1 MVFYQLDHV
10 VLTVTDIEATCRFYS
25 QVLQISVITF
35 DEARKA
41 LQLGHQKINLHPAQA
56 PIRPHAQHP
65 QPGSVDLCLITE
77 RPLTTVIDEL
87 QAHQVPILIGPVER
101 TGAQSKLLS
110 IYIRD
115 PDGNLIELAN
125 VIPD

>member
-35 DEARKA
+35 DEERKA
-41 LQLGHQKINLHPAQA
+41 LQLGHQKINLHPAPA

-65 QPGSVDLCLITE
+65 QPGSADLCLITE

-87 QAHQVPILIGPVER
+87 QAHQVPILMGPVER

-125 VIPD
+125 VIPG

>member
-25 QVLQISVITF
+25 QVLQIPVITF
-35 DEARKA
+35 DEERKA

-56 PIRPHAQHP
+56 PIRPHARHP
-65 QPGSVDLCLITE
+65 QPGSTDLCLITE
-77 RPLTTVIDEL
+77 RPLTTLIDEL
-87 QAHQVPILIGPVER
+87 QAHQVPILMGPVER

-125 VIPD
+125 VIPG

>member
-35 DEARKA
+35 GAGRKA
-41 LQLGHQKINLHPAQA
+41 LHLGHQKINLHPAQA
-56 PIRPHAQHP
+56 PIQPHAQHP
-65 QPGSVDLCLITE
+65 QPGTADLCLITE
-77 RPLTTVIDEL
+77 RPLTTMMDEL
-87 QAHQVPILIGPVER
+87 QAHQVPILLGPVNR
-101 TGAQSKLLS
+101 TGAQSKLQS

-125 VIPD
+125 VLPD